1 MRNRK
6 GTISVADKV
15 LRRIKKKG
23 QGAIHTAKDFLD
35 LGSRFAVDHALSR
48 LADKGNIRRLSRGVY
63 DYPKVN
69 PRLGTLTPSP
79 DAVAK
84 ALAKKTKSQLQIS
97 GAHAANSLG
106 LSTQVP
112 ARVVYLTNGK
122 SKQFHV
128 GRQTIELRHTSPK
141 SMATAGKPSGTVIQA
156 LRYVGR
162 DSVNDDVIKKIK
174 NLLSDDDRAALRNDV
189 DSAPDWMRPILTKL
203 AS

>member
-6 GTISVADKV
+6 GTTSVADKV

-23 QGAIHTAKDFLD
+23 QGVVHTAKDFLD
-35 LGSRFAVDHALSR
+35 LGSRYAVDHALSR
-48 LADKGNIRRLSRGVY
+48 LADKGQIRRLSRGVY

-69 PRLGTLTPSP
+69 PRLGILTPSP

-97 GAHAANSLG
+97 GAQAANSLG

-112 ARVVYLTNGK
+112 AHVVYLTNGK
-122 SKQFHV
+122 SKRFHI

-162 DSVNDDVIKKIK
+162 DNVSDTIIKKIK
-174 NLLSDDDRAALRNDV
+174 NTLSDDDRVALRKDV
-189 DSAPDWMRPILTKL
+189 DNAPDWMRPILIKL